1 MSIGKPRMDEERDAP
16 AGLERSSCAQASL
29 EEASRIIFDALN
41 GYPAEVYLFGSRA
54 WGGARRTSD
63 IDIGILSAG
72 PLPVVLSSRL
82 QELLEESTIPYAVDL
97 VDLATVEPEFRDKVR
112 MKGIRWN
119 D

>member
-1 MSIGKPRMDEERDAP
+1 MVGMASVENHPLPEPE
-16 AGLERSSCAQASL
+16 ASL
-29 EEASRIIFDALN
+29 DEARRLILDSLG

-54 WGGARRTSD
+54 WGGARRKSD
-63 IDIGILSAG
+63 NDIGHMGEG
-72 PLPVVLSSRL
+72 PLPIALLSHL

-112 MKGIRWN
+112 RKGIRWN